1 MPFYPSLTLYT
12 SSSPHSHNRMHAI
25 LSRPDFRDVVAWLPH
40 GRSWRVL
47 KPREFEIKIIPLFFE
62 HAKFSSFVRQANGWG
77 FRRITQG
84 KDRNSYYH
92 ELFLRGLPHLCKTM
106 KRPGVKQKKTADP
119 EHEPDLYEISQENPV
134 PEKADHEDSILLN
147 CTVQNGPRARVPIYT
162 GPATA
167 SSMAFMPQQG
177 MAAPMVPSIAFN
189 PTAASNPSPA
199 ASVAT
204 DNSVN
209 MKMSSLSTTG
219 STQKQVVTMPTMP
232 SFLTIPTPGLASAAQ
247 QPQAPVAPTAANF
260 AAFNHMA
267 MQAMPVAMN
276 MNATAASQ
284 FAAGFAAATAFSQH
298 HFSTVFNMAQQ
309 QQQQAQQQQLPAQQ
323 QQSS

>member
-1 MPFYPSLTLYT
+1 
-12 SSSPHSHNRMHAI
+12 MHAI

-92 ELFLRGLPHLCKTM
+92 EQFLRGLPHLCKNM

-119 EHEPDLYEISQENPV
+119 EHEPDLYEISRENPV
-134 PEKADHEDSILLN
+134 PEKAEFDDSILLN
-147 CTVQNGPRARVPIYT
+147 CTVENGPRARVPIYT
-162 GPATA
+162 GPAGSNNNTM
-167 SSMAFMPQQG
+167 SFMPLTQQPS
-177 MAAPMVPSIAFN
+177 MTPASMVPSMSFQPTPSATTAVDVK
-189 PTAASNPSPA
+189 PTAA
-199 ASVAT
+199 ASVST
-204 DNSVN
+204 DDSASG
-209 MKMSSLSTTG
+209 KMSPMSTD
-219 STQKQVVTMPTMP
+219 SIQKPTATIPVTIP
-232 SFLTIPTPGLASAAQ
+232 SFLTVPVAPAAAAASTATAAPQQQ
-247 QPQAPVAPTAANF
+247 QPAPPPPAPTAANF
-260 AAFNHMA
+260 AAFNQLA

-276 MNATAASQ
+276 MNASAASQ

-298 HFSTVFNMAQQ
+298 HFHTVFNMAQQ
-309 QQQQAQQQQLPAQQ
+309 QQQQQQPPPAPPQ
-323 QQSS
+323 QQS